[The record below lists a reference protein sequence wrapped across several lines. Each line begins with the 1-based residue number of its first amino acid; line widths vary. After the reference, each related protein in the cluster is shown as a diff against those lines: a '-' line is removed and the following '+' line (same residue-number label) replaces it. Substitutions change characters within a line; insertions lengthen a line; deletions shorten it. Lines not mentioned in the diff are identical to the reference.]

1 MHNMTDRWSNVR
13 PLEIVLSAKLLR
25 IEEYKQR
32 ALLGIRSAASCAYTR
47 ERIIGHKS

>member
-25 IEEYKQR
+25 IEEYKQES
-32 ALLGIRSAASCAYTR
+32 SAWNK
-47 ERIIGHKS
+47 IGSLVCIHTGEDNRT